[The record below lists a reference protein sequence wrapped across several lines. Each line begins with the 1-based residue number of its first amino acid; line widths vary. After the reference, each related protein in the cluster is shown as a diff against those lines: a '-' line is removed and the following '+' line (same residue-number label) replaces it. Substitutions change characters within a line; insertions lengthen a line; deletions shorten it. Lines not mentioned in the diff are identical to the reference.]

1 MLPSR
6 SLIFLHVA
14 LISTAIALSAADPSS
29 APTPPMGWNSWDS
42 YGTTVREEQ
51 VKANAEWMAE
61 HLTQY
66 GWQYIVV
73 DIQWYEPNA
82 QGHDYKPGAP
92 LTMDEYG
99 RLLPA
104 VNRFPSSANGAGFK
118 PLADY
123 IHGKG
128 LKFGIHIMRGIP
140 RLAVEA
146 NLLIKGTS
154 YRAAD
159 IADKDNACRW
169 NPDMWG
175 VDTTKPGAQAYYDSI
190 AELYASWGVDFIK
203 ADDMGSHLY
212 QPAEMKAL
220 GMAMRKAGR
229 PMVLSISPGPAPVS
243 EAEFFEKYAQMW
255 RISDD
260 FWDDW
265 KLLRQQFDF
274 TRDWAQFVGNNGTWP
289 DADMLPLG
297 KLRVTDKEG
306 RGTPTKFTPD
316 EQQTVMTLWSI
327 FSSPL
332 IFGGDLPS
340 NDAATTALITN
351 EEVLRVN
358 QNSRGGHQALERGNI
373 RAWVAEGA
381 IPGEHYVA
389 VFNLGGSAEK
399 VDLRWIDVGLAIPS
413 GELRDLW
420 ARKDLGTA
428 DGIRVPLQPH
438 ASALFRVRGESSL
451 ADRTLRGKN
460 TPLLQSFHQ
469 VKTGQHAVISHA
481 VISEDAGLGVGRDEK
496 WGRSSPRRRDRRG

>member
-1 MLPSR
+1 MNR
-6 SLIFLHVA
+6 SSFLGVFLIGIL
-14 LISTAIALSAADPSS
+14 AAPLL
-29 APTPPMGWNSWDS
+29 AQMPGEAAVTTVPPMGWNSWDS
-42 YGTTVREEQ
+42 YGTTVREKQ
-51 VKANAEWMAE
+51 VKANADWMAE
-61 HLTQY
+61 HLAKF

-82 QGHDYKPGAP
+82 QGHDYQPGAP

-123 IHGKG
+123 VHSRG

-140 RLAVEA
+140 RQAVKR
-146 NLLIKGTS
+146 NLPIEGS
-154 YRAAD
+154 SSHAAD
-159 IADKDNACRW
+159 VADKENACRW

-220 GMAMRKAGR
+220 SAALQKMSRKTGR
-229 PMVLSISPGPAPVS
+229 PMVLSISPGPAPLS

-265 KLLRQQFDF
+265 KLLRQQFDYM
-274 TRDWAQFVGNNGTWP
+274 REWAPFVGKNGTWP
-289 DADMLPLG
+289 DGDMLPLG
-297 KLRVTDKEG
+297 KLRVTGKEG
-306 RGTPTKFTPD
+306 GGSPTKFTAD
-316 EQQTVMTLWSI
+316 EQQTLMTLWSI
-327 FSSPL
+327 FRSPL

-351 EEVLRVN
+351 EEVLEVD
-358 QNSRGGHQALERGNI
+358 QHSHGGHQALKHGYI
-373 RAWVAEGA
+373 RAWVADGA
-381 IPGEHYVA
+381 KAGEHDVA
-389 VFNLGGSAEK
+389 VFNLGEAQED
-399 VDLRWIDVGLAIPS
+399 VTLRWDELGITAPNDV
-413 GELRDLW
+413 RDLW
-420 ARKDLGTA
+420 SHQQIGGVNELHVSLR
-428 DGIRVPLQPH
+428 PH
-438 ASALFRVRGESSL
+438 ASLLYRVRG
-451 ADRTLRGKN
+451 K
-460 TPLLQSFHQ
+460 
-469 VKTGQHAVISHA
+469 
-481 VISEDAGLGVGRDEK
+481 
-496 WGRSSPRRRDRRG
+496 

>member
-1 MLPSR
+1 MNSAKCLF
-6 SLIFLHVA
+6 SL
-14 LISTAIALSAADPSS
+14 LILTARLFAVDP

-51 VKANAEWMAE
+51 VKANADWMAE
-61 HLTQY
+61 HLAKY
-66 GWQYIVV
+66 GWNYIVV

-92 LTMDEYG
+92 LTMDAYG

-104 VNRFPSSANGAGFK
+104 LNRFPSSANSAGFK

-123 IHGKG
+123 VHSKG

-140 RLAVEA
+140 RQAVER
-146 NLLIKGTS
+146 NLSIKGTAFHAS
-154 YRAAD
+154 EV
-159 IADKDNACRW
+159 ADKENACRW

-190 AELYASWGVDFIK
+190 AALYASWGVDFVK

-220 GMAMRKAGR
+220 SLAMGKTGR

-274 TRDWAQFVGNNGTWP
+274 TRDWVPFVGKNGTWP

-297 KLRVTDKEG
+297 RLKVTDKEG
-306 RGTPTKFTPD
+306 NSLEWYD
-316 EQQTVMTLWSI
+316 LN
-327 FSSPL
+327 L
-332 IFGGDLPS
+332 I
-340 NDAATTALITN
+340 
-351 EEVLRVN
+351 E
-358 QNSRGGHQALERGNI
+358 
-373 RAWVAEGA
+373 
-381 IPGEHYVA
+381 
-389 VFNLGGSAEK
+389 
-399 VDLRWIDVGLAIPS
+399 
-413 GELRDLW
+413 
-420 ARKDLGTA
+420 
-428 DGIRVPLQPH
+428 
-438 ASALFRVRGESSL
+438 
-451 ADRTLRGKN
+451 
-460 TPLLQSFHQ
+460 
-469 VKTGQHAVISHA
+469 
-481 VISEDAGLGVGRDEK
+481 ISEVTLHWKDGKGWADIK
-496 WGRSSPRRRDRRG
+496 

>member
-1 MLPSR
+1 
-6 SLIFLHVA
+6 
-14 LISTAIALSAADPSS
+14 
-29 APTPPMGWNSWDS
+29 MGWNSWDS

-51 VKANAEWMAE
+51 VKANADWMPE
-61 HLTQY
+61 HLAKY
-66 GWQYIVV
+66 GWKYIIV

-82 QGHDYKPGAP
+82 QGHDYAPGVP

-99 RLLPA
+99 RLQPA
-104 VNRFPSSANGAGFK
+104 VNRFPSSANRAGFK

-140 RLAVEA
+140 RQAVEK
-146 NLLIKGTS
+146 NLPIKGTPHH
-154 YRAAD
+154 AAE

-175 VDTTKPGAQAYYDSI
+175 VDTTKPGAQAYYDSL

-220 GMAMRKAGR
+220 SQAIRQTER
-229 PMVLSISPGPAPVS
+229 PMVLSISPGPAPIS
-243 EAEFFEKYAQMW
+243 EAEFFQKYAQMW

-265 KLLRQQFDF
+265 KLLRQQFDL
-274 TRDWAQFVGNNGTWP
+274 TRDWARFVGKNDTWP

-297 KLRVTDKEG
+297 KLRVTSKEG
-306 RGTPTKFTPD
+306 GGSPTKFTPD

-327 FSSPL
+327 FRSPL

-351 EEVLRVN
+351 EEVLEVD
-358 QNSRGGHQALERGNI
+358 QHSSGGHQALERGNI
-373 RAWVAEGA
+373 RAWVAEGERQ
-381 IPGEHYVA
+381 GERYVA
-389 VFNLGGSAEK
+389 VFNLGEAAET
-399 VDLRWIDVGLAIPS
+399 LHFAWSEVGITDS
-413 GELRDLW
+413 VVEVRDLW
-420 ARKDLGTA
+420 THKPVGSVESVQASLR
-428 DGIRVPLQPH
+428 PH
-438 ASALFRVRGESSL
+438 ASAMFRVTTSR
-451 ADRTLRGKN
+451 
-460 TPLLQSFHQ
+460 
-469 VKTGQHAVISHA
+469 
-481 VISEDAGLGVGRDEK
+481 
-496 WGRSSPRRRDRRG
+496 

>member
-1 MLPSR
+1 ML
-6 SLIFLHVA
+6 
-14 LISTAIALSAADPSS
+14 TATLFASDPSP
-29 APTPPMGWNSWDS
+29 APAPPMGWNSWDS

-51 VKANAEWMAE
+51 VKANADWMAE
-61 HLTQY
+61 HLAKY
-66 GWQYIVV
+66 GWKYIVV

-92 LTMDEYG
+92 LTMDDYG

-104 VNRFPSSANGAGFK
+104 MNRFPSSANGAGFR

-123 IHGKG
+123 VHSQG

-140 RLAVEA
+140 RQAVER
-146 NLLIKGTS
+146 NLPIKGTS
-154 YRAAD
+154 YHAAD
-159 IADKDNACRW
+159 VAEKENACRW

-175 VDTTKPGAQAYYDSI
+175 VDITKPGGQAYYDSI

-220 GMAMRKAGR
+220 SVAMRKTGR
-229 PMVLSISPGPAPVS
+229 PMVLSISPGPVSIS

-274 TRDWAQFVGNNGTWP
+274 TRDWAQFVGQNETWP

-297 KLRVTDKEG
+297 ILRVTQKEG
-306 RGTPTKFTPD
+306 GGTPTKFTPD

-327 FSSPL
+327 FRSPL
-332 IFGGDLPS
+332 FFGGDLPS

-351 EEVLRVN
+351 EEVLQVN
-358 QNSRGGHQALERGNI
+358 QHGRTGHQVLDRENI
-373 RAWVAEGA
+373 RAWVTDGA
-381 IPGEHYVA
+381 KPGEHYVA
-389 VFNLGGSAEK
+389 VFNLGSADANIK
-399 VDLRWIDVGLAIPS
+399 LRWRDLGIEVSLAQV
-413 GELRDLW
+413 RDLW
-420 ARKDLGTA
+420 QHTALGASDGLHARL
-428 DGIRVPLQPH
+428 RPH
-438 ASALFRVRGESSL
+438 ACVLY
-451 ADRTLRGKN
+451 
-460 TPLLQSFHQ
+460 
-469 VKTGQHAVISHA
+469 AVQ
-481 VISEDAGLGVGRDEK
+481 
-496 WGRSSPRRRDRRG
+496 P